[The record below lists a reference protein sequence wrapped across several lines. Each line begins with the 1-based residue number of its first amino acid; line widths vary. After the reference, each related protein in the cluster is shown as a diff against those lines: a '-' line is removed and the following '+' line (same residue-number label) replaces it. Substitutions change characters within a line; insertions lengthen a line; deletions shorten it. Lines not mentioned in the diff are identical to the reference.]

1 MITKVNSTIS
11 NLKNLWIEI
20 FQNKTNKATNIADG
34 SVVNATAFATAKVA
48 QKAIKDIAIVE
59 AQIFPENATGEY
71 LDRAAVLFGVSPR
84 KGALGSSTYVRVYAE
99 PGTEYGLDT
108 VFINKNGIRF
118 EVDTPLVVDDSG
130 YGYVSVRSTIV
141 GSVTNVDANSITQV
155 IPRPLSHIDCT
166 NEYQAVGGRDEED
179 DDTFRARIINNNNKL
194 SQTTLEYWTQIFQD
208 LDPRVLKV
216 MNVGLGE
223 NAKIYIYLIT
233 QNGSFFTDEELDV
246 LLQKA
251 TPYLSLSDINVQ
263 GNALGVELKNAEWK
277 YVGGDV
283 GIDFRIE
290 LSAEYNVATVRKN
303 IQVALTKYLDFR
315 FWTPGKSIQ
324 WDDLLSIV
332 KTATGVKYVPDEY
345 FYPSF
350 DEEVPLNQLPRIR
363 GFRMRDLNG
372 NILYDSGQTLSNLF
386 YPAIK
391 EDIYKGN
398 QSQVLTRTQYVYFTV
413 TTTRN
418 SIVEGAVINV
428 GDKILITDENGQA
441 FIKLENG
448 EYNYV
453 LTKLNWNS
461 KEGSFIVL
469 NAAVY
474 ITINDFSAVQHSLNF
489 TVLQGTLPAED
500 VEININ
506 NQVLNT
512 DENGHVS
519 IKLEPGSYSYTIKK
533 EGYIQISNAVTI
545 GIEDVDITEYIFPE
559 PQVVNISV
567 IDSKNNIFVPTAK
580 VLIQDLIE
588 DTDENGQ
595 LRLNLTEGTYNTIV
609 KKEGYIDYD
618 DQIKIKVQDRNN
630 ILIDLNPMP
639 YIVTFTVLEGG
650 TNKPIKG
657 AVVTIDGQ
665 NYSTDSNGNAVA
677 SIPNGTHEYSIN
689 YSGYTPVTGSIVV
702 DNGNVSR
709 VVYLSLAYWNIKL
722 IVKDSLTGS
731 FVNNAKVF
739 INNQSY
745 YTDINGEVDFVLSNG
760 TYQYTITQN
769 DYRTTSGSIDVL
781 DEDIER
787 VVFATPK
794 ARKVSLIIKDERT
807 QVLLVG
813 ATAVLKDKGTGVVI
827 GNTTSNSLGV
837 ALFDD
842 IEEGEY
848 TYEVSFP
855 DYEDSSGEILVE
867 KKDVE
872 QIVLMS
878 LKPRDINY
886 NIKEKDDSL
895 ESAVNSSGASI
906 SVKDLFTSQV
916 VSGTTDSQGNF
927 QAKGVIGSDYE
938 ITYSKYGVSKVE
950 TITIGIST
958 VNVDLVLEATD
969 TATFKRFYKNNLF
982 NLPISV
988 GNLFFGDIDFGQ
1000 VSSIN
1005 VKVFLSKEYNLTT
1018 EETNYFPA
1026 QTFLKTVNTAGEI
1039 VNIEVEPY
1047 LPDVTLNV
1055 TISSGF
1061 FITSNNEYLIT
1072 SDGLN
1077 FKTAATPR
1085 SYTYK
1090 VTSDAN
1096 EYHPAF
1102 SYEGQSDDGSPVVLN
1117 LPSYSRVT
1125 VTVNS
1130 KKYLEFSEEFEI
1142 DSKVSKIL
1150 NIRLSEQPPIPIV
1163 SENGLKNITSEDNI
1177 NLISEKI

>member
-179 DDTFRARIINNNNKL
+179 DDTFRVRIINGNNKL
-194 SQTTLEYWTQIFQD
+194 SQTTIEYWTQIFQD

-372 NILYDSGQTLSNLF
+372 NIFYDSGQTLSNLF

-500 VEININ
+500 VKININ

-512 DENGHVS
+512 DENGNVS

-588 DTDENGQ
+588 DTNENGQ

-657 AVVTIDGQ
+657 AVVTVDGQ
-665 NYSTDSNGNAVA
+665 NYPTDSNGNAVA
-677 SIPNGTHEYSIN
+677 SIPNGTYEYSIN

-722 IVKDSLTGS
+722 IVNSLTGN

-745 YTDINGEVDFVLSNG
+745 YIDINGEVDFVLSNG

-787 VVFATPK
+787 VIFATPK
-794 ARKVSLIIKDERT
+794 ARKVSLVVKDEKT

-827 GNTTSNSLGV
+827 GTTTSNSLGV

-848 TYEVSFP
+848 TYEVSYP

-867 KKDVE
+867 KKDIE

-895 ESAVNSSGASI
+895 ESAVNSSGVSI

-916 VSGTTDSQGNF
+916 VSGITDSQGNF

-958 VNVDLVLEATD
+958 INVNLVLEATD

-988 GNLFFGDIDFGQ
+988 GNFFLGDIDFGQ
-1000 VSSIN
+1000 VSSIEA
-1005 VKVFLSKEYNLTT
+1005 KVFIGKEYNLTT

-1026 QTFLKTVNTAGEI
+1026 QTFLKTVNT
-1039 VNIEVEPY
+1039 EVEPY

-1085 SYTYK
+1085 FYTYK